1 VKAQV
6 QTPQVESKRKCKR
19 FIPLHIRHPETGRM
33 GTIVVIAS
41 SQKEAVEKLSCN
53 LPHLK
58 KVSEYK

>member
-1 VKAQV
+1 
-6 QTPQVESKRKCKR
+6 
-19 FIPLHIRHPETGRM
+19 M